1 MPFKMG
7 PIEIVLILVIILV
20 VFGVGKLPQVGAA
33 IGKSIRAF
41 KEGQTGEEE
50 EEKAGKPRRKQIK
63 KAARKTPATA
73 PASAPAAAV
82 EKAAIPEALSAPSN
96 N

>member
-1 MPFKMG
+1 MPFKLG
-7 PIEIVLILVIILV
+7 PLEIGLILVIILV

-50 EEKAGKPRRKQIK
+50 DEKKPRRKVK
-63 KAARKTPATA
+63 KAVKKAPATAASSAASAA
-73 PASAPAAAV
+73 PASAEKIAPA
-82 EKAAIPEALSAPSN
+82 EALGTPSN

>member
-1 MPFKMG
+1 MPFKIG

-50 EEKAGKPRRKQIK
+50 EEAKKPRRKLIK
-63 KAARKTPATA
+63 KATKKAAA
-73 PASAPAAAV
+73 PPAAI
-82 EKAAIPEALSAPSN
+82 EKPPVAEALGAPSN

>member
-1 MPFKMG
+1 MPFKIG

-50 EEKAGKPRRKQIK
+50 EEAKKPRRKTK
-63 KAARKTPATA
+63 KAAA
-73 PASAPAAAV
+73 PPAAI
-82 EKAAIPEALSAPSN
+82 EKPPVAEALGAPSN

>member
-41 KEGQTGEEE
+41 KEGQTGDEEE
-50 EEKAGKPRRKQIK
+50 AKAPRRKLAK
-63 KAARKTPATA
+63 KTVRKAQAQPVIAEQPVA
-73 PASAPAAAV
+73 PG
-82 EKAAIPEALSAPSN
+82 ALSAPSN

>member
-1 MPFKMG
+1 MPFKLG
-7 PIEIVLILVIILV
+7 PLEIGLILVIILV

-50 EEKAGKPRRKQIK
+50 EEKKPRRKVK
-63 KAARKTPATA
+63 KAVKK
-73 PASAPAAAV
+73 APAAAASSAAPSV
-82 EKAAIPEALSAPSN
+82 TASAEKIAPAEALGTPSN

>member
-1 MPFKMG
+1 MPFKLGM
-7 PIEIVLILVIILV
+7 PEIVIILVIILL

-50 EEKAGKPRRKQIK
+50 EAEVKGKATTKRRKKQVK
-63 KAARKTPATA
+63 KPAQAEAKIAESKTEEKPAA
-73 PASAPAAAV
+73 PA
-82 EKAAIPEALSAPSN
+82 
-96 N
+96 